1 MHTPFPQEG
10 LVLPESAAGIATCVL
25 HDSPPQTLWGILFMD
40 WDLADR
46 LGDKTQ
52 SKCWDFIPPETFPE
66 GRGLA
71 SLGYNHS
78 KGSYH
83 LFSTYYV
90 LHT

>member
-1 MHTPFPQEG
+1 
-10 LVLPESAAGIATCVL
+10 
-25 HDSPPQTLWGILFMD
+25 MD
-40 WDLADR
+40 RDLADR

-52 SKCWDFIPPETFPE
+52 SKSWDFIPPETFPE

-71 SLGYNHS
+71 ILGHNHS

-90 LHT
+90 LDT